1 MKKNFN
7 YWLMYTTILS
17 LGRIKRQKRKLLCH
31 SQVFKQ
37 EKRGKGLVGAA
48 RSVVIA
54 TITTNTTNIIGCGL
68 KHKPKKKKIS
78 CIFKN
83 QIFTTLNPVYGKTC
97 SQR

>member
-7 YWLMYTTILS
+7 YWSMYTTILS

-68 KHKPKKKKIS
+68 KHKPKKKKFRAYLRTKFS
-78 CIFKN
+78 R
-83 QIFTTLNPVYGKTC
+83 L
-97 SQR
+97 